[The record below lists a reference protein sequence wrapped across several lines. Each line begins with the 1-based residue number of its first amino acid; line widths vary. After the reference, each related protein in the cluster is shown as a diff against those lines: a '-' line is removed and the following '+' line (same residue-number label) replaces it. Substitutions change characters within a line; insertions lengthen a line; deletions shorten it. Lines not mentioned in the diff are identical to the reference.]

1 MNFVMPRPLLAAL
14 LSCFY
19 ISSTFAQSDTSA
31 THTVADQISAL
42 NLPTKEAINVV
53 WLATASA
60 LVFFMQAGFA
70 LLESGLSRTK
80 NCINVVMKNY
90 TDVCVGSLVFWLVGF
105 GVMFGANPTGWF
117 GTSGFA
123 MHTAESWDYCYLLFQ
138 TMFAATA
145 ATIASGAMAERT
157 RFPGYLLG
165 AAVITAVIYP
175 VFGSWAWGSYFSGRG
190 WLAEL
195 GFIDFAGSSVVHSVG
210 GWCAL
215 AGIIVLGP
223 RLGRFDPIGKP
234 HLISGHNLN
243 FVALGGLILW
253 FGWFGFNG
261 GSTVAADVKIGL
273 INLNT
278 QLAASSGVVAVMLMC
293 VLLRAPITI
302 PVVVNGSL
310 AGLVGITAGC
320 ASMEPTWAVVTGA
333 TASLIAM
340 AGERMLLHMRL
351 DDVVGAVS
359 VHAFAGAWGTLC
371 AGAFVTNDLF
381 NGWTMLVQFVG
392 VSACFIWSFSAAILV
407 YKLIDLFGALRA
419 DPLHEQRGLDFTEH
433 AEIAYPEFMQQ
444 SFYTKI
450 NLEAVDR

>member
-1 MNFVMPRPLLAAL
+1 MYLACRPYLFVLASL
-14 LSCFY
+14 CC
-19 ISSTFAQSDTSA
+19 SSPAFAQA
-31 THTVADQISAL
+31 
-42 NLPTKEAINVV
+42 NLPAKEAIDVI

-90 TDVCVGSLVFWLVGF
+90 TDVCIGSMVFWLVGF
-105 GVMFGANPTGWF
+105 GLMFGANPSGWF

-123 MHTAESWDYCYLLFQ
+123 LHGADSWDYSFLLFQ

-157 RFPGYLLG
+157 RFSGYLFG
-165 AAVITAVIYP
+165 AAIISALIYP

-190 WLAEL
+190 WLAEM
-195 GFIDFAGSSVVHSVG
+195 GFIDFAGSTVVHSVG

-215 AGIIVLGP
+215 AGVLILGP
-223 RLGRFDPIGKP
+223 RLGRFDQKGKP
-234 HLISGHNLN
+234 HQISGHNLN
-243 FVALGGLILW
+243 FVALGGFILW

-261 GSTVAADVKIGL
+261 GSTVSADVKIGL

-278 QLAASSGVVAVMLMC
+278 QMAASAGVVAVMLLC
-293 VLLRAPITI
+293 GLLRSPITV
-302 PVVVNGSL
+302 PAVVNGSL
-310 AGLVGITAGC
+310 GGLVGITAGC
-320 ASMEPTWAVVTGA
+320 ASMEPVWALVTGA
-333 TASLIAM
+333 TAGMVAF
-340 AGERMLLHMRL
+340 AGERLLLRAGL

-371 AGAFVTNDLF
+371 AGAFVTGDLF
-381 NGWTMLVQFVG
+381 NAQTMLVQVVG
-392 VSACFIWSFSAAILV
+392 IGACFIWSFGSAAILF
-407 YKLIDLFGALRA
+407 KLIDSFGGLRA

-433 AEIAYPEFMQQ
+433 AEVAYPEFMQQ
-444 SFYTKI
+444 SFYNKN
-450 NLEAVDR
+450 NLEGVDR